1 MSDSN
6 KKLVVILDALGRT
19 IVGKDG
25 GQTDTK
31 LSLENPCI
39 IHVQPNAQ
47 TNQLQLQLIPVFFK
61 EFLND
66 FSTTTVWTYDKST
79 IAISNDLP
87 FAPQFIGQYEN
98 MWKVAPLP
106 SAEPQVVKLFDDE

>member
-39 IHVQPNAQ
+39 IHVQPNPQ
-47 TNQLQLQLIPVFFK
+47 NNQLQLQLIPVFFK
-61 EFLND
+61 EFLSD
-66 FSTTTVWTYDKST
+66 FSVATVWTYDKSS
-79 IAISNDLP
+79 IAISDELN
-87 FAPQFIGQYEN
+87 FAPQFHGQYEN
-98 MWKVAPLP
+98 MWRVAPPP

>member
-1 MSDSN
+1 MSDTN
-6 KKLVVILDALGRT
+6 KKLVVILDGLGRT

-39 IHVQPNAQ
+39 IHVQPNPQ
-47 TNQLQLQLIPVFFK
+47 SNQLQLQLIPVFFK

-66 FSTTTVWTYDKST
+66 FSSPTIWTYDKSSV
-79 IAISNDLP
+79 AISNDLS

-98 MWKVAPLP
+98 MWKVTPPP